1 MSKLLLKLKQFLLNL
16 FFPAVFARLL
26 EILARSID
34 FFARSIELIRFFTRL
49 RQFIANHQ
57 HVVDN
62 AIMVISNFSVVY
74 FLFNVY
80 DIKIALIAVATMICV
95 RRVRIYIC
103 LGIVLIVICAFVA
116 VDFCYIYFSSY
127 CRAYVITDV
136 IAKINLTKAS
146 KCRAKA
152 GKYRMQAAKHRM
164 QAANRRMQAANRR
177 MQDTGYLLQ
186 YCAKATKDPAVKCHT
201 RLMGYCIQYIMYR
214 ISENEYSIRWDQ
226 FMDQH
231 WWSHIQEHG
240 QLLKTENHGLLNME
254 NAHVLM
260 EGHWLN
266 LGGRLLNQL
275 LNLPGNV
282 HLLNLQRNVMEK
294 HRENYKR
301 WKEDITAQHVILLKM
316 QNHYLTLL
324 DHFPSIVALCREI
337 KRIEGWNRLQ
347 VKKGETEGKSIC
359 PYPSI
364 ITVFG
369 EVLDYLVSSYPRAV
383 ISEISDVMN
392 LKIMEI
398 TKS

>member
-1 MSKLLLKLKQFLLNL
+1 MSKLLLKLKQFLLNP
-16 FFPAVFARLL
+16 FFAAVFARLL
-26 EILARSID
+26 EIIARSIEI
-34 FFARSIELIRFFTRL
+34 FARSIELIRFFARL
-49 RQFIANHQ
+49 RQFIVNHK

-62 AIMVISNFSVVY
+62 AIMVISNLSVVY
-74 FLFNVY
+74 FLFNFY
-80 DIKIALIAVATMICV
+80 DIKITLIAVATMICV

-103 LGIVLIVICAFVA
+103 LGIVLTVACAFVA
-116 VDFCYIYFSSY
+116 ICFCHTFIMYLSLYY
-127 CRAYVITDV
+127 RAYVITDF

-152 GKYRMQAAKHRM
+152 GKYRMQAATHRMRAANHRM
-164 QAANRRMQAANRR
+164 QAA
-177 MQDTGYLLQ
+177 GYLLQ
-186 YCAKATKDPAVKCHT
+186 NCTKATKDPAVKCHT
-201 RLMGYCIQYIMYR
+201 QLMGYCIQYIMYR

-231 WWSHIQEHG
+231 WWSHIQENDH
-240 QLLKTENHGLLNME
+240 LLKIENVGLLNME
-254 NAHVLM
+254 NAHLLM
-260 EGHWLN
+260 ADGHWLN

-275 LNLPGNV
+275 LNLPENV
-282 HLLNLQRNVMEK
+282 HFLNLQRNVMEK

-301 WKEDITAQHVILLKM
+301 WKEDITEKHVILLKM

-347 VKKGETEGKSIC
+347 MKKGETEGKSIC

-369 EVLDYLVSSYPRAV
+369 EVLDYLVSPYPKAV
-383 ISEISDVMN
+383 LSEILDVMD